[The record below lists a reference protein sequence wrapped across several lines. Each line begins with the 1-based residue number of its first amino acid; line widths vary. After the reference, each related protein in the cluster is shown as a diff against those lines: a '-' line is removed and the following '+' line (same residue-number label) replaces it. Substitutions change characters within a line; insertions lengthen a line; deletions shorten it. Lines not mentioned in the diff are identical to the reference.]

1 MLRRLRDRGRV
12 NDDGASAPTR
22 NGTERDAERARG
34 LREETGN
41 EGAAGGGDCEEQGRD
56 HALRSS
62 HAFNLPR
69 SGIRSTLFRRRSEM

>member
-1 MLRRLRDRGRV
+1 V
-12 NDDGASAPTR
+12 NDDAAAPTR

-41 EGAAGGGDCEEQGRD
+41 ECAAGGGDREEQSCD
-56 HALRSS
+56 HALRPS

-69 SGIRSTLFRRRSEM
+69 SGIRSTVLPPQVGM